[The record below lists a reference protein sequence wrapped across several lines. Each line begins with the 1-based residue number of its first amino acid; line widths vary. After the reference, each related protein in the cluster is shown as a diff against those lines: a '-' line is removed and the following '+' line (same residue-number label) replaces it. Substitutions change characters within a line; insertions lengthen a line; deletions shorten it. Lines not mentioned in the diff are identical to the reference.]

1 MAQEYRHN
9 DSEKEFKEKVVQI
22 SRVTKVVKG
31 GKKMSFRAVVVIGD
45 EAGRVGMG
53 IGKANEVAS
62 AIRKAVE
69 DGKKN
74 LVHVPLISGT
84 IPHDCEGK
92 FSSSMTVLRT
102 APSGKGVI
110 AGGPVRTV
118 LELAGV
124 RNIVAKSI
132 GSANSINVAR
142 STLNALTN
150 LKKSEEESELR
161 GVVLKSKAVGVE
173 KNDNVIAA

>member
-1 MAQEYRHN
+1 MAEYKYN
-9 DSEKEFKEKVVQI
+9 TGSEESGIKEKVVQI
-22 SRVTKVVKG
+22 RRVTKVVKG
-31 GKKMSFRAVVVIGD
+31 GKKMSFRAVVIVGD
-45 EAGRVGMG
+45 EAGSVGLG

-74 LVHVPLISGT
+74 MIKVPIVGGT
-84 IPHDCEGK
+84 VPHDCEGK
-92 FSSSMTVLRT
+92 FSSTKTIIRT
-102 APSGKGVI
+102 APPGKGVI

-132 GSANSINVAR
+132 GSSNAINVIRA
-142 STLNALTN
+142 TLDSLLN
-150 LKKSEEESELR
+150 LKNLEEETALR
-161 GVVLKSKAVGVE
+161 GIELKVKQIVE
-173 KNDNVIAA
+173 G

>member
-1 MAQEYRHN
+1 VAFEHPDRESD
-9 DSEKEFKEKVVQI
+9 DSNIKEKVVQI
-22 SRVTKVVKG
+22 NRVTKVVKG
-31 GKKMSFRAVVVIGD
+31 GKKMSFRAVVIVGD
-45 EAGRVGMG
+45 EAGSVGLG

-74 LVHVPLISGT
+74 MISFPLIAGT
-84 IPHDCEGK
+84 VPHDSEGK
-92 FSSSMTVLRT
+92 FSSTKTIIRT
-102 APSGKGVI
+102 APQGKGVI

-132 GSANSINVAR
+132 GSSNAINVVRA
-142 STLNALTN
+142 TLDSLMN
-150 LKKSEEESELR
+150 LKYVEKEAEAR
-161 GVVLKSKAVGVE
+161 GVAM
-173 KNDNVIAA
+173 NVKKIEEQSQ

>member
-1 MAQEYRHN
+1 VAFQHSNRDRE
-9 DSEKEFKEKVVQI
+9 SEDGIKEKVVQI

-31 GKKMSFRAVVVIGD
+31 GKKMSFRAVVIVGD
-45 EAGRVGMG
+45 EAGSVGLG

-74 LVHVPLISGT
+74 MIGIPLVGGT
-84 IPHDCEGK
+84 IPHDCEGA
-92 FSSSMTVLRT
+92 FSSTRTIIRT
-102 APSGKGVI
+102 APPGKGVI

-118 LELAGV
+118 LELAGI

-132 GSANSINVAR
+132 GSSNAINVIRA
-142 STLNALTN
+142 TLDSLLN
-150 LKKSEEESELR
+150 LKYLDREAEAR
-161 GVVLKSKAVGVE
+161 GIEMKVKRAGE
-173 KNDNVIAA
+173 KEND